1 MIKFDSPQA
10 LLDIIAD
17 QKRGR
22 ARGIYSVCSAN
33 SYVLQASVRQAAQ
46 YELPL
51 LIEATCNQV
60 NQYGGYTGMS
70 PRDFARYVAQIAE
83 EMKISPNRIILG
95 GDHLGPN
102 PWQDEPAQAA
112 MAKAR
117 QMVTDFVQAGFVKIH
132 LDASMRC
139 ADDDRTR
146 PLDPELSADRAAD
159 LCEAAELAHRE
170 SGSEMAPV
178 YVIGTEVPV
187 PGGAWE
193 SEESIRITDTVAA
206 QETLDLFNDVFHR
219 RGLGNPWTRVIAL
232 VVQPGVEH
240 DHARVFEYDRARAEA
255 LSRLIESVPGMVLE
269 AHSTDYQR
277 PELLKQMVEDHFA
290 ILKVGPS
297 LTFAFREAA
306 FALARMEEEW
316 LSGRN
321 DVELS
326 GLIDVA
332 EQSMQQ
338 DPQYWARYYRG
349 TDAEQAFA
357 RKYSLSDRIRYY
369 WPKPALAQALQRL
382 VANLERTPPPLT
394 LISQYL
400 TMQYWHIREGLI
412 RNKPEEIIWDH
423 IQDIGQYYVQACL
436 PS

>member
-1 MIKFDSPQA
+1 VIRFASPQA

-22 ARGIYSVCSAN
+22 PRGIYSVCSAN
-33 SYVLQASVRQAAQ
+33 SYVLEASVRQAAQ
-46 YELPL
+46 YDLPL

-60 NQYGGYTGMS
+60 NQFGGYTGMS
-70 PRDFARYVAQIAE
+70 PRDFARYVTRIAE
-83 EMKISPNRIILG
+83 EMHVSPNRIILG

-102 PWQDEPAQAA
+102 PWQDEPAQSA
-112 MAKAR
+112 MVKAR

-132 LDASMRC
+132 LDASMHC

-146 PLDPELSADRAAD
+146 PLDPELSAERAAD
-159 LCEAAELAHRE
+159 LCEAAEHAHRE
-170 SGSEMAPV
+170 IGSEMAPV

-193 SEESIRITDTVAA
+193 SEEAIRVTDTVAA
-206 QETLDLFNDVFHR
+206 QETLDLFDDVFHR
-219 RGLGNPWTRVIAL
+219 RSLGNAWTRVIAL

-240 DHARVFEYDRARAEA
+240 DHARVFEYDRARA
-255 LSRLIESVPGMVLE
+255 LSRFIESVPGMVFE
-269 AHSTDYQR
+269 AHSTDYQL
-277 PELLKQMVEDHFA
+277 PGLLKQMVEDHFA

-297 LTFAFREAA
+297 LTFAFREAV

-316 LSGRN
+316 LSGRK

-326 GLIDVA
+326 SLIDVA
-332 EQSMQQ
+332 ERTMLQE
-338 DPQYWARYYRG
+338 PQYWARYYRG

-369 WPKPALAQALQRL
+369 WPRPALAQALQRL
-382 VANLERTPPPLT
+382 VANLERTPPPLS

-400 TMQYWHIREGLI
+400 PTQYWHIREGLI
-412 RNKPEEIIWDH
+412 RNKPNEIIWDH
-423 IQDIGQYYVQACL
+423 IQEIGGHYAQACM
-436 PS
+436 PN